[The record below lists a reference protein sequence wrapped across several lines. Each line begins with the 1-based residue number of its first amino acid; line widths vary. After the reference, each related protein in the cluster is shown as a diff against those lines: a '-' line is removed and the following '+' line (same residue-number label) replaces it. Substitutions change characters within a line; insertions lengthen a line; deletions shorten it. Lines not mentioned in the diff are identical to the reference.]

1 MKSKRINKSK
11 ELFTYSCSSI
21 ILIITLIIMLYLL
34 KCIETKEQNIN
45 REEQKQTQEVQNI
58 EIVIPE
64 QNNYGTI
71 EIYDSEGNIIQ
82 TIAHGEINI
91 VNDGKN
97 GEPIKIIRCAGK
109 EQKLNE

>member
-1 MKSKRINKSK
+1 MKNKRNK
-11 ELFTYSCSSI
+11 ELFIYSCSSI
-21 ILIITLIIMLYLL
+21 ILIIILIIMLFILEH
-34 KCIETKEQNIN
+34 ISIKEQNIN
-45 REEQKQTQEVQNI
+45 KEEQKQEVQNI

-71 EIYDSEGNIIQ
+71 EIYDNKGNVIQ

-97 GEPIKIIRCAGK
+97 GEPIKILMCAGK

>member
-11 ELFTYSCSSI
+11 ELFIYSFSSI
-21 ILIITLIIMLYLL
+21 ILIITLIIMLFVLEH
-34 KCIETKEQNIN
+34 ISIKEQNIN
-45 REEQKQTQEVQNI
+45 KEEQKQEVQNI

-71 EIYDSEGNIIQ
+71 EIYDNEGNVIQ

-97 GEPIKIIRCAGK
+97 GEPIKILMCAGK

>member
-1 MKSKRINKSK
+1 MVFVLEYVS
-11 ELFTYSCSSI
+11 
-21 ILIITLIIMLYLL
+21 
-34 KCIETKEQNIN
+34 TKEQNIN
-45 REEQKQTQEVQNI
+45 KEEQEQKVQNI

-97 GEPIKIIRCAGK
+97 GEPIKILMCAGK